1 MSRPSTSGDAS
12 KEVTDE
18 QYDAAFKNAIAVEG
32 ITEKLAEVTSLAEEL
47 DQALRSAQQDSTA
60 PSSVTIP
67 ILVTPSI
74 SGNAVRSGDALS
86 TSTEVGN
93 VFKRIV
99 NVLTA
104 FGKRVLLYSCKTL
117 LYKKYE
123 GERK

>member
-1 MSRPSTSGDAS
+1 MSRPSTSGDTS
-12 KEVTDE
+12 KQVTDE
-18 QYDAAFKNAIAVEG
+18 QYEAAFKNAIAVEG

-67 ILVTPSI
+67 IVVTPSI
-74 SGNAVRSGDALS
+74 SGNALRSDALS

-99 NVLTA
+99 NVVIA
-104 FGKRVLLYSCKTL
+104 FGKRVLSCSFNTVL
-117 LYKKYE
+117 HKK
-123 GERK
+123 